1 MGNEGCKLTF
11 DELVA
16 RMKKEPQRRKR
27 PYEEEH
33 RIQCACV
40 QWFYF
45 KHPEL
50 RGRLF
55 AVPNGGERNVV
66 VAAKLKAEGVVQGV
80 SDLILL
86 RRNRNYGALLIEM
99 KGAKGKQTEL
109 QKKWE
114 STVCSDDEY
123 KYVVCHSLDDFI
135 REVEDFLNNV

>member
-1 MGNEGCKLTF
+1 MSKIASDKLM
-11 DELVA
+11 A

-27 PYEEEH
+27 PDEEEH

-55 AVPNGGERNVV
+55 AVPNGGKRNVV
-66 VAAKLKAEGVVQGV
+66 VAAKLKAEGVVSGV

-99 KGAKGKQTEL
+99 KGEKGKQTEL
-109 QKKWE
+109 QKEWE
-114 STVCSDDEY
+114 SIVCRDGEF
-123 KYVVCHSLDDFI
+123 KYVVCHSLGDFV